1 MSRQFATRVYRRL
14 LHLYPAA
21 FRERFGADMADLF
34 EDQLRHAGPRGRGA
48 MLSTCVRTLTS
59 LLGTALLERRDA
71 LLDRPAFA
79 LIPPAPPSRRDG
91 MLTTLANDLRFAVRM
106 LRKSPVFT
114 LVAVLV
120 ISLGTGAVT
129 TIYSAM
135 NALVLRPLPG
145 VTRGDRLVGF
155 AMSRR
160 EGDRQMTALH
170 SLVAQLRVRAR
181 SFDGIAGWNRNNVT
195 VFPGRV
201 GIAASGVVVS
211 GNFFDVL
218 GVRPALGRFFVPV
231 EDSTPLTHP
240 VLVVS
245 HAFWTTHLESDPRIL
260 GRTMSVNGTSFT
272 VIGVSP
278 PEFLGAMPIT
288 PGDVYLPYMMRNAL
302 NADGMSGHDHWVRPF
317 ARLRDGIEPEVAE
330 RELAV
335 LLAERKADA
344 TELPANREWASISL
358 SMLRSVPE
366 DARGGFL
373 GFISLLLGAAGLLML
388 IASVNVASMLSAR
401 AVARRR
407 EMALRMALGAG
418 RLRLVRQ
425 LLTETLLLFGLGAAG
440 GLLIAV
446 VTTNLLESLRLP
458 LDRAP
463 VLEVS
468 PDYRALAFALGTA
481 LVTGLVFGL
490 APALRA
496 SRQDL
501 SSRLRDD
508 SAGGG
513 TRRSLLGNALIAGQ
527 LAASMVLLVSAGL
540 FVRALANGSRIDPGF
555 DARGVTTASFMPDSW
570 GYDSTK
576 ARAFYRALRDQV
588 AAQPGVSAVSFSGF
602 VPMSMSGT
610 GGWIEIAGRTD
621 PANGNRPAGV
631 QVRLMNVDADYFSVV
646 KLPVV
651 SGRTIQVGDRAEA
664 SLSVVVNETL
674 ARKYWPDGTALG
686 RTFTYHERVFT
697 VVGVAKDAK
706 YDSVDEVTPPVVYFP
721 MAQEWW
727 SNQVL
732 LVRSS
737 QPAEAVARQVQQV
750 VTGLDPALPPPTIAT
765 MQRVNEIGLLPQRI
779 GAIGTALLGGLG
791 LLMATVGL
799 YGIISFSV
807 ARRSREIGVRVALG
821 AHRSQVLRLI
831 VGEGLRLTG
840 IGVVAG
846 LALAAGATQLLT
858 KFLVN
863 VNPLDGVTFGAMA
876 LLFLAVAALACYV
889 PGRRAAATDPMTAL
903 RSD

>member
-1 MSRQFATRVYRRL
+1 MSRHYATRVYRRL
-14 LHLYPAA
+14 LHLYPEA

-34 EDQLRHAGPRGRGA
+34 EDQLRHATQRGHA
-48 MLSTCVRTLTS
+48 AVLITWARTLTS
-59 LLGTALLERRDA
+59 LLGTSLLERRDA
-71 LLDRPAFA
+71 LFDRPAFA
-79 LIPPAPPSRRDG
+79 LLPPAPPPRRDG
-91 MLTTLANDLRFAVRM
+91 MLTTLATDLRFAIRM

-160 EGDRQMTALH
+160 EGDRQMTAPR
-170 SLVAQLRVRAR
+170 SLIEQLRARAR
-181 SFDGIAGWNRNNVT
+181 SFDGIAAWNRNNVT
-195 VFPGRV
+195 VFPGRE

-211 GNFFDVL
+211 GNYFDVL
-218 GVRPALGRFFVPV
+218 GVRPERGRFFVAA

-240 VLVVS
+240 VMVVS
-245 HAFWTTHLESDPRIL
+245 HAFWSTHLEADPRVL

-272 VIGVSP
+272 VIGVAP

-288 PGDVYLPYMMRNAL
+288 PGDVYLPYMMRGAL
-302 NADGMSGHDHWVRPF
+302 RADAMPGQEAWVRPF
-317 ARLRDGIEPEVAE
+317 GRLRDGVALAVAE
-330 RELAV
+330 RELAAFV
-335 LLAERKADA
+335 LERKADA
-344 TELPANREWASISL
+344 AELPANRQWASISL
-358 SMLRSVPE
+358 STLRSIPE

-407 EMALRMALGAG
+407 EMALRTALGAG
-418 RLRLVRQ
+418 RMRLVRQ
-425 LLTETLLLFGLGAAG
+425 MLTETLLLFGLGAAG
-440 GLLIAV
+440 GLVIAV
-446 VTTNLLESLRLP
+446 LTTNLLEGLRLP

-481 LVTGLVFGL
+481 LLTGLVFGL

-496 SRQDL
+496 SRQDIN
-501 SSRLRDD
+501 SRLRDD

-513 TRRSLLGNALIAGQ
+513 MRRSFLGNALIAGQ

-540 FVRALANGSRIDPGF
+540 FVRALANGNRIDPGF
-555 DARGVTTASFMPDSW
+555 DARGVTTASFMPDAW
-570 GYDSTK
+570 GYDDAK
-576 ARAFYRALRDQV
+576 ARAFYQSLREQV
-588 AAQPGVSAVSFSGF
+588 AALPGVEAVSFSGF

-610 GGWIEIAGRTD
+610 GGWIEIAGRND
-621 PANGNRPAGV
+621 PANGDRPAGV
-631 QVRLMNVDADYFSVV
+631 QVRLMNVDADYFPVV

-651 SGRTIQVGDRAEA
+651 SGRTIQASDRAGA
-664 SLSVVVNETL
+664 ALSVVVNETL

-686 RTFTYHERVFT
+686 RTFAYRQRVFT

-721 MAQEWW
+721 MAQEWG

-737 QPAEAVARQVQQV
+737 QAAEAVARQVQQV
-750 VTGLDPALPPPTIAT
+750 VTGLDPTLPPPTIAG
-765 MQRVNEIGLLPQRI
+765 MARVNEIGLLPQRI

-799 YGIISFSV
+799 YGIIAFSV
-807 ARRSREIGVRVALG
+807 ARRSREIGVRIALG

-840 IGVVAG
+840 VGVAIG
-846 LALAAGATQLLT
+846 LALAAGATQLLS
-858 KFLVN
+858 KFLIN
-863 VNPLDGVTFGAMA
+863 VNPLDAATFAGMSV
-876 LLFLAVAALACYV
+876 LFLAVAALACYV
-889 PGRRAAATDPMTAL
+889 PGRRAAATDPMVAL
-903 RSD
+903 RSE